1 MSCVVN
7 MDGTLGQS
15 SRGLSAARTVCHHS
29 LAGARASITFDIVVC
44 VILSWDQDKENHS
57 ISPGPWKRGQLSSRC
72 FKLLPIP
79 LG

>member
-29 LAGARASITFDIVVC
+29 LAGAHASITFDIVVC
-44 VILSWDQDKENHS
+44 VVPSWDQDKENHF
-57 ISPGPWKRGQLSSRC
+57 ISPGPWEAS
-72 FKLLPIP
+72 
-79 LG
+79 